1 MFFGKTKH
9 SAGKR
14 VKSQIRAVPII
25 AADNSPNWKEGRKA
39 ESKRHKNPD
48 TKTVVVIIK
57 AAPVFMIVFLIAFF
71 LDKPFESSLLKR
83 NKKWRESST
92 AIPSATEK
100 VKAVGTRSGISNQ
113 ASIPIIVN
121 IGIKFDKR
129 LANKIDFDL
138 NIQARIILIR
148 ISAMLKLFASAL
160 SSYLFVFSA
169 TNVVPV

>member
-1 MFFGKTKH
+1 MLFGKTKH

-14 VKSQIRAVPII
+14 VKSQIKADPII
-25 AADNSPNWKEGRKA
+25 AADNNPNWKEGRKA

-57 AAPVFMIVFLIAFF
+57 AAPVFIIVFFIDSF

-100 VKAVGTRSGISNQ
+100 VKAVGTRSGILNQ
-113 ASIPIIVN
+113 ARIPIIVN
-121 IGIKFDKR
+121 IGIKFVKR

-138 NIQARIILIR
+138 NIKARIILIR
-148 ISAMLKLFASAL
+148 ISAMLKLFDRAFTR
-160 SSYLFVFSA
+160 YLFVFSA
-169 TNVVPV
+169 TTVVPV